1 MRRKR
6 RREEGEREEEEE
18 GKEKYM
24 NSTHKAKCSAGL
36 VCLLFSL
43 AELRQ
48 RWHVMR
54 YHQQVRQQDDDQCH
68 HSNARRTED

>member
-6 RREEGEREEEEE
+6 RGERRKRRGERRKRRERRTYIN
-18 GKEKYM
+18 YM
-24 NSTHKAKCSAGL
+24 NSTHKANCSAGL
-36 VCLLFSL
+36 VHLPFSL

-54 YHQQVRQQDDDQCH
+54 SHQ
-68 HSNARRTED
+68 